1 MNISPRAAPV
11 AGLNTEDVV
20 ALSPIVPVVVLHD
33 VEHAVPLARALL
45 AGGVPVM
52 EITLRTEVGLE
63 AIARVRRDV
72 PVTCVGAG
80 TVTTP
85 AMAEAA
91 REAGAQ
97 FIVTPGSPAP
107 LVDAVLAA
115 GLPLL
120 AGTATLT
127 EMMTLLGRGQRVM
140 KFFPAA
146 QSGGAAYLRAV
157 SGPLPAAVFC
167 PTGGIGA
174 TSAPE
179 YLALPNVRCV
189 GGSWLSPQLLL
200 AAGDWAAVTA
210 LAAEAAALG

>member
-1 MNISPRAAPV
+1 MSTSPPAATT
-11 AGLNTEDVV
+11 AGLTTEDVL
-20 ALSPIVPVVVLHD
+20 ALSPVVLVVVLHH

-63 AIARVRRDV
+63 AVARVRREV
-72 PVTCVGAG
+72 PGTCVGAG

-85 AMAEAA
+85 AMAEAG

-97 FIVTPGSPAP
+97 FVVTSGHPAP
-107 LVDAVLAA
+107 PVDAVLAT

-120 AGTATLT
+120 AGAATLT
-127 EMMTLLGRGQRVM
+127 EMVMLLDRGQRVM

-157 SGPLPAAVFC
+157 FGPLPEAVFC
-167 PTGGIGA
+167 PTGGIAA
-174 TSAPE
+174 TSAQE

-189 GGSWLSPQLLL
+189 GGSWLSPQPLL
-200 AAGDWAAVTA
+200 AGGDWATVTTP
-210 LAAEAAALG
+210 AAEAAALG